1 MSRQS
6 ASINESG
13 HNQAQEERGA
23 AGTDT
28 KTFTDTPEI
37 SGGEKWQE
45 SSGHSGT
52 RRAWTVSLALVAS
65 FLLGAVGMT
74 FGPRL
79 LLWIGIGLFV
89 VLGVYSLVA
98 HSWSDFTARGTH
110 GGAEASPAD

>member
-1 MSRQS
+1 MSMRS

-23 AGTDT
+23 ADTDT
-28 KTFTDTPEI
+28 KRFTDTPEI
-37 SGGEKWQE
+37 SGGEKWEE

-52 RRAWTVSLALVAS
+52 RRAWTVSLAMVAS
-65 FLLGAVGMT
+65 FLVAGVGMT

-89 VLGVYSLVA
+89 VLGVYSLAA
-98 HSWSDFTARGTH
+98 HSWSDFTPRGAH
-110 GGAEASPAD
+110 EGAEADPAD